1 MANEGIEGFA
11 EVVVAPS
18 MAEGANYIIQL
29 TGIGGLVPNTVLM
42 DWPEDEHGSQD
53 FVKILSHANTADKA
67 VLAVKG
73 LRQMPLTDIKGP
85 RSTIDVW
92 WMIHDGGFLILL
104 SWLLTQH
111 RNWRQSQIRV
121 FTLAE
126 AVTEEKA
133 KAAGEFLSRTL
144 RERRLF
150 DVDVEVIL
158 ADDAMIE
165 PYTYD
170 WTWRVEG
177 RHNFLSS
184 RGQAAAES
192 IPLEIDDLFV
202 VDEDRASQSPLP
214 ARSVRTVDC
223 ENEVPEGTGNVVVS
237 DCRED
242 RFRQHSHVMRPHQS
256 YPTPPQ
262 PFQGHRPRG
271 KPDFTDLDSCTRLNQ
286 VVLSRSSQAELVVM
300 NLPQQWGTESPQA
313 RAFMTYCN
321 ALTEGLKHVVFV
333 HSSGHEVFDLSN

>member
-42 DWPEDEHGSQD
+42 DWPE
-53 FVKILSHANTADKA
+53 VKILSHANTADKA

-126 AVTEEKA
+126 AVTEAPVKLKWNLSGETLEILEPNETGEMAYFVGSTSTSGA
-133 KAAGEFLSRTL
+133 KDGPKPDLCWVLLVGVERTSFCGEFQIAEPSAWATGKGQSCWGVL
-144 RERRLF
+144 
-150 DVDVEVIL
+150 VE
-158 ADDAMIE
+158 
-165 PYTYD
+165 
-170 WTWRVEG
+170 
-177 RHNFLSS
+177 
-184 RGQAAAES
+184 
-192 IPLEIDDLFV
+192 
-202 VDEDRASQSPLP
+202 
-214 ARSVRTVDC
+214 DC
-223 ENEVPEGTGNVVVS
+223 ESFKALVWKTLT
-237 DCRED
+237 C
-242 RFRQHSHVMRPHQS
+242 
-256 YPTPPQ
+256 
-262 PFQGHRPRG
+262 
-271 KPDFTDLDSCTRLNQ
+271 
-286 VVLSRSSQAELVVM
+286 SSFGRDIMHGRV
-300 NLPQQWGTESPQA
+300 
-313 RAFMTYCN
+313 
-321 ALTEGLKHVVFV
+321 
-333 HSSGHEVFDLSN
+333 